1 MKNRI
6 KSDKKTGYTERILVP
21 VSNPVHVNEL
31 MDLAFYFHS
40 HSELAIYPL
49 TILNKIAGDEE
60 SMGIANA
67 LLEKAAQ
74 SPVPDKVHIEPVIAS
89 DINVAA
95 GISKVV
101 DQKNIDSTII
111 GWNRDP
117 VKGSR
122 IFSTILDQ
130 LLVLTSQFLI
140 VSNTSKSILEHQRIV
155 MAIPPES
162 HREPGFEE
170 LISKTLNMA
179 ASAKLDLLILTEY
192 SQAPRI
198 KRSVENHGAEL
209 PVIVES
215 VTLWEDLNLVLQNR
229 VRKGDVILLNGAR
242 KETISWTHHSDQL
255 PGSVSEQFPDNSLI
269 VVYPRIKNRKFN
281 SYFDP

>member
-74 SPVPDKVHIEPVIAS
+74 SPVPDNVHIEPVIAS

-95 GISKVV
+95 GISKVA

-140 VSNTSKSILEHQRIV
+140 VSNTSKSIQEHQRIV

-162 HREPGFEE
+162 HREPRSEE
-170 LISKTLNMA
+170 HTSELQSRGHIVCR
-179 ASAKLDLLILTEY
+179 LLLE
-192 SQAPRI
+192 
-198 KRSVENHGAEL
+198 
-209 PVIVES
+209 
-215 VTLWEDLNLVLQNR
+215 
-229 VRKGDVILLNGAR
+229 
-242 KETISWTHHSDQL
+242 
-255 PGSVSEQFPDNSLI
+255 
-269 VVYPRIKNRKFN
+269 
-281 SYFDP
+281 

>member
-1 MKNRI
+1 MNKRKN
-6 KSDKKTGYTERILVP
+6 SDKKASYTERILVP

-31 MDLAFYFHS
+31 MDLAFYFNS
-40 HSELAIYPL
+40 HNKLAIYPL
-49 TILNKIAGDEE
+49 TILNKIAGDKE
-60 SMGIANA
+60 SIDIAND

-74 SPVPDKVHIEPVIAS
+74 SPVPGHVQVEPVIES

-95 GISKVV
+95 GISKVM

-130 LLVLTSQFLI
+130 LLVLTSQLLL

-162 HREPGFEE
+162 HREPGFEN
-170 LISKTLNMA
+170 LIEKTLNMA
-179 ASAKLDLLILTEY
+179 ASAQLDVLILTEY
-192 SQAPRI
+192 NQASRI
-198 KRSVENHGAEL
+198 KRSVENRGREVS
-209 PVIVES
+209 VIVES
-215 VTLWEDLNLVLQNR
+215 VTLWEDLNLVLRNR
-229 VRKGDVILLNGAR
+229 VKQGDVILLNGAR
-242 KETISWTHHSDQL
+242 KETISWSHHSDQL
-255 PGSVSEQFPDNSLI
+255 PGLVSEQFPENSLI
-269 VVYPRIKNRKFN
+269 VAYPRIRNRKFN